1 MGIGHLKVR
10 TRIYVGFAVLIAL
23 GVGIAA
29 FGTVQFSAVGVS
41 VGKMD
46 ALAANSNRVLAVT
59 RNLEAIRRAETR
71 YLLDGD
77 DSALK
82 DVRDNTGQAQTSL
95 TAATQATLSEEPRR
109 IYGAVQETLRTHDL
123 SVNQF
128 AQLGATSLAEKARL
142 FTGGDALAAAARHLV
157 ESARALHDPALSD
170 AAADVAAS
178 VLLVRVANWR
188 FMATEDKAGPATF
201 KTNVENAKTALAA
214 LQRLA
219 TPEMAPLITA
229 VQASLTAY
237 EASFTAYS
245 TARLAVGVLYTEQMR
260 PQILAMQGQLD
271 TAATSLT
278 QGFDASRTDVTGA
291 ISRATLLQVLMAA
304 LGPAVGGAMG
314 VLIGRGIVGP
324 LHAMTG
330 VMTRLAAGDHSI
342 DVPAR
347 NAKDEI
353 GDMARAVEVFKRQA
367 IDGERLA
374 AEQAAARAA
383 RERRQVALEQHTRD
397 FGASVAGVM
406 GSLAESSAKM
416 RAAAEAMAAAAT
428 SVHTEAHATSAG
440 AAKSSQ
446 DLTAV
451 AAAVEELT
459 SSVGEI
465 TRQVAASADVAR
477 QAVQRAEASQSTM
490 KGLSDATARIG
501 DVVHLISDIAGQTN
515 LLALN
520 ATIEAARAGEAGKG
534 FAVVASEV
542 KTLAA
547 QTGKATAEIG
557 SQIEM
562 VRAATAEAV
571 EAMTEIGTIIGK
583 IDEVSAAI
591 AAAVEEQSATTREI
605 ASSVQA
611 VSGATA
617 ASANAMEHVVG
628 VSDDAGA
635 SSRDVLAA
643 SSEIGREAE
652 TLRVEVDQFLTAVR
666 DDGDSGERQ
675 RHERTE
681 ANGAVAT
688 LRAVA

>member
-95 TAATQATLSEEPRR
+95 TAATQATLSEERR
-109 IYGAVQETLRTHDL
+109 RTYGAVQETLRAHDL
-123 SVNQF
+123 TVNQF

-201 KTNVENAKTALAA
+201 KTNVENATTALAA

-245 TARLAVGVLYTEQMR
+245 TARLAVGVLYNEQMR

-304 LGPAVGGAMG
+304 LGLAVGGAMG

-347 NAKDEI
+347 DAKDEI

-397 FGASVAGVM
+397 FGTSVAGVM

-591 AAAVEEQSATTREI
+591 AAAVEQQSATTREI

-628 VSDDAGA
+628 VADDAGA

-675 RHERTE
+675 RNERIE

>member
-95 TAATQATLSEEPRR
+95 TAATQATLSEERR
-109 IYGAVQETLRTHDL
+109 RTYGAVQETLRAHDL
-123 SVNQF
+123 TVNQF

-201 KTNVENAKTALAA
+201 KTNVENATTALAA

-245 TARLAVGVLYTEQMR
+245 TARLAVGVLYNEQMR

-304 LGPAVGGAMG
+304 LGLAVGGAMG

-347 NAKDEI
+347 DAKDEI

-397 FGASVAGVM
+397 FGTSVAGVM

-591 AAAVEEQSATTREI
+591 AAAVEQQSATTREI

-628 VSDDAGA
+628 VADDAGA

-652 TLRVEVDQFLTAVR
+652 TLKVEVDQFLTAVR

-675 RHERTE
+675 RNERIE

-688 LRAVA
+688 LRAVG

>member
-95 TAATQATLSEEPRR
+95 TAATQATLSEERR
-109 IYGAVQETLRTHDL
+109 RTYGAVQETLRAHDL
-123 SVNQF
+123 TVNQF

-201 KTNVENAKTALAA
+201 KTNVENATTALAA

-245 TARLAVGVLYTEQMR
+245 TARLAVGVLYNEQMR

-304 LGPAVGGAMG
+304 LGLAVGGAMG

-347 NAKDEI
+347 DAKDEI

-397 FGASVAGVM
+397 FGTSVAGVM

-591 AAAVEEQSATTREI
+591 AAAVEQQSATTREI

-628 VSDDAGA
+628 VADDAGA

-675 RHERTE
+675 RNERIE

-688 LRAVA
+688 LRAVG